1 MVSVETPTLNDPVK
15 LTTLVFNPDTDI
27 EVWLF
32 NSKKGSKFAVTLL
45 LSFQVNTAFSN
56 FCKVVSILETPIPTI
71 SSTLALNPD
80 PLVPEL
86 SKTVRSPTLYPSP
99 PSKTVTSFISPF
111 VTDSI
116 FEICLIFSFDSI
128 IKSLSP
134 NSSSTRYGNVFLS
147 RFELLK
153 SKSWSKI
160 RLSFIK
166 GDL

>member
-56 FCKVVSILETPIPTI
+56 LSKVVSILDIPIPTN

-80 PLVPEL
+80 PFVSVL

-99 PSKTVTSFISPF
+99 PSKTVKSFISPF

-116 FEICLIFSFDSI
+116 LEICLIVSFDSI

-153 SKSWSKI
+153 SKS
-160 RLSFIK
+160 
-166 GDL
+166 